1 MLKFEC
7 MIRNA
12 YLLINR
18 TWHISILSYPWPAD
32 MQHLVKT
39 IINRSWYLSI
49 LPYPY
54 PGIMFNLEGK
64 VKTIIN
70 PLYMNLAHLN
80 TVLSLAC
87 RHGRIGR
94 HCQERFLAAISTS

>member
-1 MLKFEC
+1 
-7 MIRNA
+7 
-12 YLLINR
+12 
-18 TWHISILSYPWPAD
+18 

-64 VKTIIN
+64 VKN
-70 PLYMNLAHLN
+70 YY
-80 TVLSLAC
+80 
-87 RHGRIGR
+87 
-94 HCQERFLAAISTS
+94 